1 MPKTKPVKRI
11 ALIGN
16 PNCGKSTLFNRLTGL
31 SQKTSNLPGTTVES
45 TSGQV
50 KIGDETIELIDL
62 PGIYSLFA
70 QAEDERL
77 VVSTLLGLDFPK
89 PDALVYIL
97 DGSNLRRNLLLVS
110 QVAELGIPASCILT
124 MADTAKRRH
133 IEVQVEKL
141 EQELG
146 IPVAVINPRSDN
158 NIESAYLSLKNQKIG
173 NKISI
178 NENFEPRLK
187 RFYLGEKERGLSEE
201 TLKRYTD
208 IESIVKKVVVNTDS
222 KKRNNTIN
230 IDKYMT
236 HPILGIFIF
245 FVIMMA
251 LFQGVFTL
259 AETPMGWIENAFAWF
274 QTMLDKNLPTG
285 LWSDFIKDGIFSG
298 IEGVVVFV
306 PQIFI
311 LFFLIGLLEDSGYMV
326 RASFITDRVM
336 RKIGLNG
343 RSIIPLVGG
352 FACAIPSI
360 MATRTI
366 KNKRE
371 RLITML
377 VVPLMSCSA
386 RLPVYVLLI
395 SLAIPASTFWGP
407 FPAQTFVMTSAYFAG
422 IFVALFFALVFN
434 FFNKSKE
441 KSEFVLEL
449 PTYQSPRIQTVISQ
463 AWIKCRSFLTEAGK
477 VIIIISMVLWAL
489 SNFGPK
495 EAMQNAHKVA
505 QIETEKG
512 NPDSVQIEQSLKLEA
527 SYAGHIGK
535 FIEPAISP
543 MGYDWK
549 TGIALISSFAA
560 REVFVGTM
568 STLFQ
573 TPADDENVVGIRK
586 KMQSVVNPETGKPL
600 YGIPYAISLI
610 FFYAFALQ
618 CISTMA
624 VIKKETGSW
633 YWPWMLFFIY
643 GIIAY
648 ISAFGAFKI
657 LSHYF

>member
-1 MPKTKPVKRI
+1 VKRI

-45 TSGQV
+45 TTGQV
-50 KIGDETIELIDL
+50 KLKSGTVELIDL

-77 VVSTLLGLDFPK
+77 VVSTLLGIEGPK
-89 PDALVYIL
+89 PDAIVFII
-97 DGSNLRRNLLLVS
+97 DGSNIRRNLLLVS
-110 QVAELGIPASCILT
+110 QVAELGIPSSCILT
-124 MADTAKRRH
+124 MADTAKRRS
-133 IEVQVEKL
+133 IDIDIKAL
-141 EQELG
+141 ESELG
-146 IPVAVINPRSDN
+146 IPVAVVNPRSDKN
-158 NIESAYLSLKNQKIG
+158 TQSAILSLENQTVGKN
-173 NKISI
+173 ISH
-178 NENFEPRLK
+178 NENFETRL
-187 RFYLGEKERGLSEE
+187 RSFYEGNKERGLSEE

-208 IESIVKKVVVNTDS
+208 IEKIVKKVVISSQTRN
-222 KKRNNTIN
+222 RNNTIK
-230 IDKYMT
+230 IDKYVT
-236 HPILGIFIF
+236 HPIFGVVIF
-245 FVIMMA
+245 FLVMMA

-259 AETPMGWIENAFAWF
+259 ASGPMDLIETAFGWVKMQIDEF
-274 QTMLDKNLPTG
+274 LPNG
-285 LWSDFIKDGIFSG
+285 MWADFVRDGILSG
-298 IEGVVVFV
+298 ISGVIVFV

-311 LFFLIGLLEDSGYMV
+311 LFFLIGILEDSGYMV
-326 RASFITDRVM
+326 RASFITDRIM

-386 RLPVYVLLI
+386 RLPVYFLLI
-395 SLAIPASTFWGP
+395 SLAIPASSFWGP
-407 FPAQTFVMTSAYFAG
+407 FHAQTFVMTSAYFAG
-422 IFVALFFALVFN
+422 IILALIFAMIYKIIGN
-434 FFNKSKE
+434 DKE
-441 KSEFVLEL
+441 KSEFILEL

-463 AWIKCRSFLTEAGK
+463 AWIKCRTFLSEAGK
-477 VIIIISMVLWAL
+477 VIIVISMILWAL
-489 SNFGPK
+489 SSFGPK
-495 EAMQNAHKVA
+495 EAMKNAHLIAVEMTKINKVDSA
-505 QIETEKG
+505 QIHNT
-512 NPDSVQIEQSLKLEA
+512 QKLEA
-527 SYAGHIGK
+527 SYAGHLGK
-535 FIEPAISP
+535 FIEPAIKP
-543 MGYDWK
+543 LGYDWK

-573 TPADDENVVGIRK
+573 TPEDDDQVKGIRT
-586 KMQSVVNPETGKPL
+586 KMQAEINPETGKPL
-600 YGIPYAISLI
+600 YGVPYAISLI

-633 YWPWMLFFIY
+633 TWPVALFFIY
-643 GIIAY
+643 GGIAY
-648 ISAFGAFKI
+648 IGAFAAFRI

>member
-1 MPKTKPVKRI
+1 VKRI

-45 TSGQV
+45 TTGQV
-50 KIGDETIELIDL
+50 KLKSGTVELIDL

-77 VVSTLLGLDFPK
+77 VVSTLLGIEGPK
-89 PDALVYIL
+89 PDAIVFII
-97 DGSNLRRNLLLVS
+97 DGSNIRRNLLLVS
-110 QVAELGIPASCILT
+110 QVAELGIPSSCILT
-124 MADTAKRRH
+124 MADTAKRRS
-133 IEVQVEKL
+133 IDIDIKAL
-141 EQELG
+141 ESELG
-146 IPVAVINPRSDN
+146 IPVAVVNPRSDKN
-158 NIESAYLSLKNQKIG
+158 TQSAILSLENQTVGKN
-173 NKISI
+173 ISH
-178 NENFEPRLK
+178 NENFETRL
-187 RFYLGEKERGLSEE
+187 RSFYEGNKERGLSEE

-208 IESIVKKVVVNTDS
+208 IEKIVKKVVISSQTRN
-222 KKRNNTIN
+222 RNNTIK
-230 IDKYMT
+230 IDKYVT
-236 HPILGIFIF
+236 HPIFGVVIF
-245 FVIMMA
+245 FLVMMA

-259 AETPMGWIENAFAWF
+259 ASGPMDLIETAFGWVKMQIDEF
-274 QTMLDKNLPTG
+274 LPNG
-285 LWSDFIKDGIFSG
+285 MWADFVRDGILSG
-298 IEGVVVFV
+298 ISGVIVFV

-311 LFFLIGLLEDSGYMV
+311 LFFLIGILEDSGYMV
-326 RASFITDRVM
+326 RASFITDRIM

-386 RLPVYVLLI
+386 RLPVYFLLI
-395 SLAIPASTFWGP
+395 SLAIPASSFWGP
-407 FPAQTFVMTSAYFAG
+407 FHAQTFVMTSAYFAG
-422 IFVALFFALVFN
+422 IILALIFAMIYKIIGN
-434 FFNKSKE
+434 DKE
-441 KSEFVLEL
+441 KSEFILEL

-463 AWIKCRSFLTEAGK
+463 AWIKCRTFLSEAGK
-477 VIIIISMVLWAL
+477 VIIVISMILWAL
-489 SNFGPK
+489 SSFGPK
-495 EAMQNAHKVA
+495 EAMKNAHLKAVEMTKINKVDSA
-505 QIETEKG
+505 QIHNT
-512 NPDSVQIEQSLKLEA
+512 QKLEA
-527 SYAGHIGK
+527 SYAGHLGK
-535 FIEPAISP
+535 FIEPAIKP
-543 MGYDWK
+543 LGYDWK

-573 TPADDENVVGIRK
+573 TPEDDDQVKGIRT
-586 KMQSVVNPETGKPL
+586 KMQAEINPETGKPL
-600 YGIPYAISLI
+600 YGVPYAISLI

-633 YWPWMLFFIY
+633 TWPVALFFIY
-643 GIIAY
+643 GGIAY
-648 ISAFGAFKI
+648 IGAFAAFRI

>member
-1 MPKTKPVKRI
+1 VKKI

-31 SQKTSNLPGTTVES
+31 SQKTSNLPGTTVET
-45 TSGQV
+45 TSGIV
-50 KIGDETIELIDL
+50 KLKTGDVELIDL

-77 VVSTLLGLDFPK
+77 VVSTLVGIDSEK
-89 PDALVYIL
+89 PDAIVYIL

-133 IEVQVEKL
+133 IEINVDALQT
-141 EQELG
+141 ELG
-146 IPVAVINPRSDN
+146 IPVTVVNPRSDT
-158 NIESAYLSLKNQKIG
+158 NIQNAFESLQNHKVGNTISLNDQ
-173 NKISI
+173 
-178 NENFEPRLK
+178 FETRLK
-187 RFYLGEKERGLSEE
+187 SFYLGNKERGLSEE
-201 TLKRYTD
+201 TLKRYRD
-208 IESIVKKVVVNTDS
+208 IEQVVKKVIVNSDG

-230 IDKYMT
+230 IDKYVT
-236 HPILGIFIF
+236 HPILGILIF
-245 FVIMMA
+245 FLVMMA
-251 LFQGVFTL
+251 LFQGVFYL
-259 AETPMGWIENAFAWF
+259 ADAPMGWIENGFAWF
-274 QTMLDKNLPTG
+274 KTMLDEKLPSG
-285 LWSDFIKDGIFSG
+285 MWSDFVKDGIFSG
-298 IEGVVVFV
+298 IEGVIVFV

-326 RASFITDRVM
+326 RASFITDRIM

-360 MATRTI
+360 MATRSI

-395 SLAIPASTFWGP
+395 SLAVPVSRFWGP
-407 FPAQTFVMTSAYFAG
+407 FHAQSFVMTSAYFAG
-422 IFVALFFALVFN
+422 IVVALIFAVLFN
-434 FFNKSKE
+434 FFNKTKE

-477 VIIIISMVLWAL
+477 VIIIISMVLWGL

-495 EAMQNAHKVA
+495 TAMDKARSEAKIVA
-505 QIETEKG
+505 ALG
-512 NPDSVQIEQSLKLEA
+512 SPDSSQIEQSLKLEA

-535 FIEPAISP
+535 FIEPAITP
-543 MGYDWK
+543 LGYDWK
-549 TGIALISSFAA
+549 TGIALITSFVA

-573 TPADDENVVGIRK
+573 TPDNDKNVIGIRK
-586 KMQSVVNPETGKPL
+586 KMQAEINPTNGKPL

-618 CISTMA
+618 CVSTMA
-624 VIKKETGSW
+624 VMKKETGSW
-633 YWPWMLFFIY
+633 YWPVMLFFIY
-643 GIIAY
+643 GGIAY
-648 ISAFGAFKI
+648 LSAFAAYNIFN
-657 LSHYF
+657 LYF

>member
-1 MPKTKPVKRI
+1 MKRI

-50 KIGDETIELIDL
+50 KIDGESIELIDL

-77 VVSTLLGLDFPK
+77 VVSTLLGIDTAK
-89 PDALVYIL
+89 PDSVVYIL

-110 QVAELGIPASCILT
+110 QVAELGIPASCVLT
-124 MADTAKRRH
+124 MADTAKRRN
-133 IEVQVEKL
+133 IEIKIKEL
-141 EQELG
+141 EEALG
-146 IPVAVINPRSDN
+146 ISVYVVNPRADKK
-158 NIESAYLSLKNQKIG
+158 IDGALLALKSQKIG
-173 NKISI
+173 NKISE
-178 NENFEPRLK
+178 NQNFETRLTN
-187 RFYLGEKERGLSEE
+187 FYQGKKERGLSEE
-201 TLKRYTD
+201 TLKRYND
-208 IESIVKKVVVNTDS
+208 IESIVKNVVVSAET

-230 IDKYMT
+230 IDKYVT
-236 HPILGIFIF
+236 HPILGIVIF
-245 FVIMMA
+245 FLVMMA

-259 AETPMGWIENAFAWF
+259 AETPMGWIESAFAWF
-274 QTMLDKNLPTG
+274 QNSLDAQLPAG

-326 RASFITDRVM
+326 RASFITDRIM

-407 FPAQTFVMTSAYFAG
+407 VPAQTFVMTSAYFAG
-422 IFVALFFALVFN
+422 IFVALFFAIVFN
-434 FFNKSKE
+434 FFNKSNE

-477 VIIIISMVLWAL
+477 VIIVISMVLWAL
-489 SNFGPK
+489 SSFGPK
-495 EAMQNAHKVA
+495 KAMENASNMAK
-505 QIETEKG
+505 IEISKG
-512 NPDSVQIEQSLKLEA
+512 NPDSLQIEESLKLEA

-535 FIEPAISP
+535 FIEPAIAP
-543 MGYDWK
+543 LGYDWK

-573 TPADDENVVGIRK
+573 TPADDENVGGIRK
-586 KMQSVVNPETGKPL
+586 KMQAVVNPTTGKPL

-643 GIIAY
+643 GLIAY
-648 ISAFGAFKI
+648 VSAFGAFKF
-657 LSHYF
+657 LSIYF

>member
-1 MPKTKPVKRI
+1 MKKI

-31 SQKTSNLPGTTVES
+31 SQKTSNLPGTTVET
-45 TSGQV
+45 TSGIV
-50 KIGDETIELIDL
+50 KLKTGDVELIDL

-77 VVSTLLGLDFPK
+77 VVSTLVGIDSEK
-89 PDALVYIL
+89 PDAIVYIL

-133 IEVQVEKL
+133 IEINVDALQT
-141 EQELG
+141 ELG
-146 IPVAVINPRSDN
+146 IPVTVVNPRSDT
-158 NIESAYLSLKNQKIG
+158 NIQNAFESLQNHKVGNTISLNDQ
-173 NKISI
+173 
-178 NENFEPRLK
+178 FETRLK
-187 RFYLGEKERGLSEE
+187 SFYLGNKERGLSEE
-201 TLKRYTD
+201 TLKRYRD
-208 IESIVKKVVVNTDS
+208 IEQVVKKVIVNSDG

-230 IDKYMT
+230 IDKYVT
-236 HPILGIFIF
+236 HPILGILIF
-245 FVIMMA
+245 FLVMMA
-251 LFQGVFTL
+251 LFQGVFYL
-259 AETPMGWIENAFAWF
+259 ADAPMGWIENGFAWF
-274 QTMLDKNLPTG
+274 KTMLDEKLPSG
-285 LWSDFIKDGIFSG
+285 MWSDFVKDGIFSG
-298 IEGVVVFV
+298 IEGVIVFV

-326 RASFITDRVM
+326 RASFITDRIM

-360 MATRTI
+360 MATRSI

-395 SLAIPASTFWGP
+395 SLAVPVSRFWGP
-407 FPAQTFVMTSAYFAG
+407 FHAQSFVMTSAYFAG
-422 IFVALFFALVFN
+422 IVVALIFAVLFN
-434 FFNKSKE
+434 FFNKTKE

-477 VIIIISMVLWAL
+477 VIIIISMVLWGL

-495 EAMQNAHKVA
+495 TAMDKARSEAKIVA
-505 QIETEKG
+505 ALG
-512 NPDSVQIEQSLKLEA
+512 SPDSSQIEQSLKLEA

-535 FIEPAISP
+535 FIEPAITP
-543 MGYDWK
+543 LGYDWK
-549 TGIALISSFAA
+549 TGIALITSFVA

-573 TPADDENVVGIRK
+573 TPDNDKNVIGIRK
-586 KMQSVVNPETGKPL
+586 KMQAEINPTNGKPL

-618 CISTMA
+618 CVSTMA
-624 VIKKETGSW
+624 VMKKETGSW
-633 YWPWMLFFIY
+633 YWPVMLFFIY
-643 GIIAY
+643 GGIAY
-648 ISAFGAFKI
+648 LSAFAAYNIFN
-657 LSHYF
+657 LYF

>member
-1 MPKTKPVKRI
+1 MKKI

-31 SQKTSNLPGTTVES
+31 SQKTSNLPGTTVET
-45 TSGQV
+45 TSGIV
-50 KIGDETIELIDL
+50 KLKTSDVELIDL

-77 VVSTLLGLDFPK
+77 VVSTLLGIDSEK
-89 PDALVYIL
+89 PDAIVYIL

-133 IEVQVEKL
+133 IEINIDALQT
-141 EQELG
+141 ELG
-146 IPVAVINPRSDN
+146 IPVAVVNPRSDT
-158 NIESAYLSLKNQKIG
+158 NIQNAIELLQNHQVG
-173 NKISI
+173 NTISV
-178 NENFEPRLK
+178 NDQFENRLK
-187 RFYLGEKERGLSEE
+187 SFYLGNKERGLSEE
-201 TLKRYTD
+201 TLKRYRD
-208 IESIVKKVVVNTDS
+208 IEQVVKKVIVNSDG

-230 IDKYMT
+230 IDKYVT
-236 HPILGIFIF
+236 HPILGILIF
-245 FVIMMA
+245 FLVMMA
-251 LFQGVFTL
+251 LFQGVFYL
-259 AETPMGWIENAFAWF
+259 ADAPMGWIENGFGWF
-274 QTMLDKNLPTG
+274 KTMLDETLPSG
-285 LWSDFIKDGIFSG
+285 MWSDFVKDGIFSG
-298 IEGVVVFV
+298 IEGVIVFV

-395 SLAIPASTFWGP
+395 SLAIPASSFWGP
-407 FPAQTFVMTSAYFAG
+407 FPAQSFVMTSAYFAG
-422 IFVALFFALVFN
+422 IVVALIFAVLFN
-434 FFNKSKE
+434 FFNKTKE

-463 AWIKCRSFLTEAGK
+463 AWIKCRSFLKEAGK

-495 EAMQNAHKVA
+495 TAMDKARSEAKIVA
-505 QIETEKG
+505 ALG
-512 NPDSVQIEQSLKLEA
+512 SPDSSQIEQSLKLEA

-535 FIEPAISP
+535 FIEPAITP
-543 MGYDWK
+543 LGYDWK
-549 TGIALISSFAA
+549 TGIALITSFAA

-573 TPADDENVVGIRK
+573 TPDNDKNVIGIRK
-586 KMQSVVNPETGKPL
+586 KMQAEINPTNGKPL

-618 CISTMA
+618 CVSTMA
-624 VIKKETGSW
+624 VMKKETGSW
-633 YWPWMLFFIY
+633 YWPVMLFFIY
-643 GIIAY
+643 GGIAY
-648 ISAFGAFKI
+648 LSAFAAYNIFN
-657 LSHYF
+657 LYF

>member
-1 MPKTKPVKRI
+1 MKKI

-31 SQKTSNLPGTTVES
+31 SQKTSNLPGTTVET
-45 TSGQV
+45 TSGIV
-50 KIGDETIELIDL
+50 KLKTSDVELIDL

-77 VVSTLLGLDFPK
+77 VVSTLVGIDSEK
-89 PDALVYIL
+89 PDAIVYIL

-133 IEVQVEKL
+133 IEINVDALQT
-141 EQELG
+141 ELG
-146 IPVAVINPRSDN
+146 IPVTVVNPRSDT
-158 NIESAYLSLKNQKIG
+158 NIQNAFESLQNHKVGNTISLNDQ
-173 NKISI
+173 
-178 NENFEPRLK
+178 FETRLK
-187 RFYLGEKERGLSEE
+187 SFYLGNKERGLSEE
-201 TLKRYTD
+201 TLKRYRD
-208 IESIVKKVVVNTDS
+208 IEQVVKKVIVNSDG

-230 IDKYMT
+230 IDKYVT
-236 HPILGIFIF
+236 HPILGILIF
-245 FVIMMA
+245 FLVMMA
-251 LFQGVFTL
+251 LFQGVFYL
-259 AETPMGWIENAFAWF
+259 ADAPMGWIENGFAWF
-274 QTMLDKNLPTG
+274 KTMLDEKLPSG
-285 LWSDFIKDGIFSG
+285 MWSDFVKDGIFSG
-298 IEGVVVFV
+298 IEGVIVFV

-326 RASFITDRVM
+326 RASFITDRIM

-360 MATRTI
+360 MATRSI

-395 SLAIPASTFWGP
+395 SLAVPVSRFWGP
-407 FPAQTFVMTSAYFAG
+407 FHAQSFVMTSAYFAG
-422 IFVALFFALVFN
+422 IVVALIFAVLFN
-434 FFNKSKE
+434 FFNKTKE

-477 VIIIISMVLWAL
+477 VIIIISMVLWGL

-495 EAMQNAHKVA
+495 TAMDKARSEAKIVA
-505 QIETEKG
+505 ALG
-512 NPDSVQIEQSLKLEA
+512 SPDSSQIEQSLKLEA

-535 FIEPAISP
+535 FIEPAITP
-543 MGYDWK
+543 LGYDWK
-549 TGIALISSFAA
+549 TGIALITSFVA

-573 TPADDENVVGIRK
+573 TPDNDKNVIGIRK
-586 KMQSVVNPETGKPL
+586 KMQAEINPTNGKPL

-618 CISTMA
+618 CVSTMA
-624 VIKKETGSW
+624 VMKKETGSW
-633 YWPWMLFFIY
+633 YWPVMLFFIY
-643 GIIAY
+643 GGIAY
-648 ISAFGAFKI
+648 LSAFAAYNIFN
-657 LSHYF
+657 LYF

>member
-1 MPKTKPVKRI
+1 MKKI

-31 SQKTSNLPGTTVES
+31 SQKTSNLPGTTVET
-45 TSGQV
+45 TSGIV
-50 KIGDETIELIDL
+50 KLKTSDVELIDL

-77 VVSTLLGLDFPK
+77 VVSTLVGIDSEK
-89 PDALVYIL
+89 PDAIVYIL

-133 IEVQVEKL
+133 IEINVDALQT
-141 EQELG
+141 ELG
-146 IPVAVINPRSDN
+146 IPVTVVNPRSDN
-158 NIESAYLSLKNQKIG
+158 HIQNAFESLQNHKVGNTISLNDQ
-173 NKISI
+173 
-178 NENFEPRLK
+178 FETRLK
-187 RFYLGEKERGLSEE
+187 SFYLGNKERGLSEE
-201 TLKRYTD
+201 TLKRYRD
-208 IESIVKKVVVNTDS
+208 IEQVVKKVIVNSDG

-230 IDKYMT
+230 IDKYVT
-236 HPILGIFIF
+236 HPILGILIF
-245 FVIMMA
+245 FLVMMA
-251 LFQGVFTL
+251 LFQGVFYL
-259 AETPMGWIENAFAWF
+259 ADAPMGWIENGFAWF
-274 QTMLDKNLPTG
+274 KTMLDEKLPSG
-285 LWSDFIKDGIFSG
+285 MWSDFVKDGIFSG
-298 IEGVVVFV
+298 IEGVIVFV

-326 RASFITDRVM
+326 RASFITDRIM

-395 SLAIPASTFWGP
+395 SLAIPASSFWGP
-407 FPAQTFVMTSAYFAG
+407 FHAQSFVMTSAYFAG
-422 IFVALFFALVFN
+422 IVVALIFAVLFN
-434 FFNKSKE
+434 FFNKTKE

-477 VIIIISMVLWAL
+477 VIIIISMVLWGL

-495 EAMQNAHKVA
+495 TAMDKARSEAKIVA
-505 QIETEKG
+505 ALG
-512 NPDSVQIEQSLKLEA
+512 SPDSSQIEQSLKLEA

-535 FIEPAISP
+535 FIEPAITP
-543 MGYDWK
+543 LGYDWK
-549 TGIALISSFAA
+549 TGIALITSFAA

-573 TPADDENVVGIRK
+573 TPDNDKNVIGIRK
-586 KMQSVVNPETGKPL
+586 KMQAEINPTNGKPL

-618 CISTMA
+618 CVSTMA
-624 VIKKETGSW
+624 VMKKETGSW
-633 YWPWMLFFIY
+633 YWPVMLFFIY
-643 GIIAY
+643 GGIAY
-648 ISAFGAFKI
+648 LSAFAAYNIFN
-657 LSHYF
+657 LYF

>member
-1 MPKTKPVKRI
+1 MKRI

-45 TSGQV
+45 TTGQV
-50 KIGDETIELIDL
+50 KLKSGTVELIDL

-70 QAEDERL
+70 QSEDERL
-77 VVSTLLGLDFPK
+77 VVSSLLGIEGPK
-89 PDALVYIL
+89 PDAIVFII
-97 DGSNLRRNLLLVS
+97 DGSNIRRNLLLVS
-110 QVAELGIPASCILT
+110 QVAELGIPSSCILT
-124 MADTAKRRH
+124 MADTAKRRS
-133 IEVQVEKL
+133 IDIDIKAL
-141 EQELG
+141 ESELG
-146 IPVAVINPRSDN
+146 IPVAVVNPRSDKN
-158 NIESAYLSLKNQKIG
+158 TQNAILSLENQTIGKN
-173 NKISI
+173 ISH
-178 NENFEPRLK
+178 NENFETRL
-187 RFYLGEKERGLSEE
+187 RSFYEGNKERGLSEE

-208 IESIVKKVVVNTDS
+208 IEKIVKKVVISSQTRN
-222 KKRNNTIN
+222 RNNTIK
-230 IDKYMT
+230 IDKYVT
-236 HPILGIFIF
+236 HPIFGVIIF
-245 FVIMMA
+245 FLVMMA

-259 AETPMGWIENAFAWF
+259 ASGPMDLIETAFGWVKMQIDEF
-274 QTMLDKNLPTG
+274 LPNG
-285 LWSDFIKDGIFSG
+285 MWADFVRDGILSG
-298 IEGVVVFV
+298 ISGVIVFV

-311 LFFLIGLLEDSGYMV
+311 LFFLIGILEDSGYMV
-326 RASFITDRVM
+326 RASFITDRIM

-386 RLPVYVLLI
+386 RLPVYFLLI
-395 SLAIPASTFWGP
+395 SLAIPASSFWGP
-407 FPAQTFVMTSAYFAG
+407 FHAQTFVMTSAYFAG
-422 IFVALFFALVFN
+422 IILALIFAMIYKIIGN
-434 FFNKSKE
+434 DKE
-441 KSEFVLEL
+441 KSEFILEL

-463 AWIKCRSFLTEAGK
+463 AWIKCRTFLSEAGK
-477 VIIIISMVLWAL
+477 VIIVISMILWAL
-489 SNFGPK
+489 SSFGPK
-495 EAMQNAHKVA
+495 EAMKNAHLKAVEMTKINKVDSA
-505 QIETEKG
+505 QIHNT
-512 NPDSVQIEQSLKLEA
+512 QKLEA
-527 SYAGHIGK
+527 SYAGHLGK
-535 FIEPAISP
+535 FIEPAIKP
-543 MGYDWK
+543 LGYDWK

-573 TPADDENVVGIRK
+573 TPEDDDQVKGIRT
-586 KMQSVVNPETGKPL
+586 KMQAEINPETGKPL
-600 YGIPYAISLI
+600 YGVPYAISLI

-633 YWPWMLFFIY
+633 TWPVALFFIY
-643 GIIAY
+643 GGIAY
-648 ISAFGAFKI
+648 IGAFAAFRI

>member
-1 MPKTKPVKRI
+1 VKKI

-31 SQKTSNLPGTTVES
+31 SQKTSNLPGTTVET
-45 TSGQV
+45 TSGIV
-50 KIGDETIELIDL
+50 KLKTSDLELIDL

-77 VVSTLLGLDFPK
+77 VVSTLIGIDSEK
-89 PDALVYIL
+89 PDAIVYIL

-133 IEVQVEKL
+133 IEINVDALQT
-141 EQELG
+141 ELG
-146 IPVAVINPRSDN
+146 IPVTVVNPRSDT
-158 NIESAYLSLKNQKIG
+158 NIQNAFESLQNHKVGNTISLNDQ
-173 NKISI
+173 
-178 NENFEPRLK
+178 FETRLK
-187 RFYLGEKERGLSEE
+187 RFYLGNKERGLSEE
-201 TLKRYTD
+201 TLKRYRD
-208 IESIVKKVVVNTDS
+208 IEQVVKKVIVNSDG

-230 IDKYMT
+230 IDKYVT
-236 HPILGIFIF
+236 HPILGILIF
-245 FVIMMA
+245 FFVMMA
-251 LFQGVFTL
+251 LFQGVFYL
-259 AETPMGWIENAFAWF
+259 ADAPMGWIENGFAWF
-274 QTMLDKNLPTG
+274 KTMLDETLPSG
-285 LWSDFIKDGIFSG
+285 MWSDFVKDGIFSG
-298 IEGVVVFV
+298 IEGVIVFV

-326 RASFITDRVM
+326 RASFITDRIM

-360 MATRTI
+360 MATRSI

-395 SLAIPASTFWGP
+395 SLAVPVSRFWGP
-407 FPAQTFVMTSAYFAG
+407 FHAQSFVMTSAYFAG
-422 IFVALFFALVFN
+422 IVVALIFAVLFN
-434 FFNKSKE
+434 FFNKTKE

-477 VIIIISMVLWAL
+477 VIIIISMVLWGL

-495 EAMQNAHKVA
+495 TAMDKARSEAKIVA
-505 QIETEKG
+505 ALG
-512 NPDSVQIEQSLKLEA
+512 SPDSSQIEQSLKLEA

-535 FIEPAISP
+535 FIEPAITP
-543 MGYDWK
+543 LGYDWK
-549 TGIALISSFAA
+549 TGIALITSFVA

-573 TPADDENVVGIRK
+573 TPDNDKNVIGIRK
-586 KMQSVVNPETGKPL
+586 KMQAEINPTNGKPL

-618 CISTMA
+618 CVSTMA
-624 VIKKETGSW
+624 VMKKETGSW
-633 YWPWMLFFIY
+633 YWPVMLFFIY
-643 GIIAY
+643 GGIAY
-648 ISAFGAFKI
+648 LSAFAAYNIFN
-657 LSHYF
+657 LYF